1 MQITRSPGG
10 ASRTWHLALAL
21 FPMGRMI
28 FGLLQDCP
36 IEILKT
42 PNNYLIVDRQLES
55 QPVSTIYCLFVSS
68 FWAEVGIAQAW

>member
-1 MQITRSPGG
+1 
-10 ASRTWHLALAL
+10 
-21 FPMGRMI
+21 MGRMI